1 MEKGGNAAVAGTNGY
16 GIYRCMKAQGEDRV
30 EKLLRV
36 LIVADSQDDALL
48 LVGEL
53 KQGGYEPLHERVGS
67 AEAMHAA
74 LQERLWDI
82 ILCDSAVRGVNGL
95 DALDIMKK
103 SEIDIPFIVVSGM
116 MGEEMAAETVETGA
130 HDCIVKDSRQR
141 LVPAITRELREA
153 EVRQERRRTEER
165 YRQSEEKFRLLVES
179 APDAIFIQTG
189 GCFAYVNPATVH
201 LLGAESAEQ
210 LLGRPLLERISPDH
224 REMVRER
231 IRLLTEAR
239 EKVPPIVQK
248 YLKLDSTVIYV
259 EASAVPF
266 SYNNEI
272 GSLAYLHDIT
282 ERIQAEEKIRESR
295 ENLRRALEST
305 VLAIALMVETR
316 DPYTAGHQRRVSDL
330 ARTIAQE
337 TGITPDGV
345 DSIRIAGMIHDIGKI
360 SVPAEILSKPVRLSE
375 IEINLIRIHPQAGFE
390 ILKDIEFPWAIGQ
403 IILQHHERM
412 DGSGYPLG
420 LTGDQ
425 VCFEARILAVA
436 DVVEAMASHRPYR
449 PGLGLES
456 ALNEISVNQG
466 RLYDE
471 RVVKAC
477 LSVFAGGYDLPVM

>member
-1 MEKGGNAAVAGTNGY
+1 MNTQREG
-16 GIYRCMKAQGEDRV
+16 RV
-30 EKLLRV
+30 EKSLRV
-36 LIVADSQDDALL
+36 LIVEDSEDDALL
-48 LVGEL
+48 LLSEL
-53 KQGGYEPLHERVGS
+53 KQGGYEPLHERVET
-67 AEAMHAA
+67 AEAMHDA
-74 LQERLWDI
+74 LRGKPWDV
-82 ILCDSAVRGVNGL
+82 ILCDYDIHGFNGL
-95 DALDIMKK
+95 DAIEIMKE

-116 MGEEMAAETVETGA
+116 TGEEMAAAAMETGA
-130 HDCIVKDSRQR
+130 HDYIMKDARQR

-153 EVRQERRRTEER
+153 EMRQERKRTEER

-189 GCFAYVNPATVH
+189 GRFAYVNPATVH
-201 LLGAESAEQ
+201 LLGAESAGQ
-210 LLGRPLLERISPDH
+210 LLGRPILERISPDY
-224 REMVRER
+224 RDAIRER
-231 IRLLTEAR
+231 VRLLNEER
-239 EKVPPIVQK
+239 ERVPPMVQK
-248 YLKLDSTVIYV
+248 YLKLDGTVITV

-272 GSLAYLHDIT
+272 GSLAYLHNIT
-282 ERIQAEEKIRESR
+282 ERLQAEEKLRESR

-305 VLAIALMVETR
+305 VRAIALMVETR

-330 ARTIAQE
+330 ARAIAQE
-337 TGITPDGV
+337 AGIAPDGV

-375 IEINLIRIHPQAGFE
+375 IEIDLIRIHPQAGFD

-412 DGSGYPLG
+412 DGSGYPHG
-420 LTGDQ
+420 LKGDQ

-456 ALNEISVNQG
+456 ALNEVAVNG
-466 RLYDE
+466 GKLYDE
-471 RVVKAC
+471 KVVRAC
-477 LSVFAGGYDLPVM
+477 LSVFAGGYDLPGM

>member
-1 MEKGGNAAVAGTNGY
+1 
-16 GIYRCMKAQGEDRV
+16 MKTQREDRV
-30 EKLLRV
+30 EKSLRV
-36 LIVADSQDDALL
+36 LIVEDSEDDALL
-48 LVGEL
+48 LIREL
-53 KQGGYEPLHERVGS
+53 KQGGYEPLYERVES
-67 AEAMHAA
+67 AETMHVA
-74 LQERLWDI
+74 LQEKPWDI
-82 ILCDSAVRGVNGL
+82 ILCDHDIHGFNGL
-95 DALDIMKK
+95 DALEIMKK
-103 SEIDIPFIVVSGM
+103 SETDIPFIIVSGM
-116 MGEEMAAETVETGA
+116 MGEEMAAEAMETGA
-130 HDCIVKDSRQR
+130 HDYIRKDSRQR

-153 EVRQERRRTEER
+153 EARRERRRTEER
-165 YRQSEEKFRLLVES
+165 CRQSEEKFRLFVES
-179 APDAIFIQTG
+179 APSAIFVQIG
-189 GCFAYVNPATVH
+189 GRFAYVNPATVH

-210 LLGRPLLERISPDH
+210 LLGRPLLERISPDY
-224 REMVRER
+224 RETIRER
-231 IRLLTEAR
+231 IRLLNEER
-239 EKVPPIVQK
+239 EKVSPMVQK
-248 YLKLDSTVIYV
+248 YLKLDGTVIFV

-305 VLAIALMVETR
+305 VRVIALMVETR

-330 ARTIAQE
+330 ARAIAQE
-337 TGITPDGV
+337 MGIAADGV
-345 DSIRIAGMIHDIGKI
+345 DGIRIAGMMHDVGKI
-360 SVPAEILSKPVRLSE
+360 SVPAEILSKPVRLSK
-375 IEINLIRIHPQAGFE
+375 IEINLIRIHPQAGFD
-390 ILKDIEFPWAIGQ
+390 ILKDIEFPWGIGQ

-412 DGSGYPLG
+412 DGSGYPHG

-471 RVVKAC
+471 RVVEAC

>member
-1 MEKGGNAAVAGTNGY
+1 MGKS
-16 GIYRCMKAQGEDRV
+16 
-30 EKLLRV
+30 LHV
-36 LIVADSQDDALL
+36 LIVEDSQDDALL
-48 LVGEL
+48 LVHEL
-53 KQGGYEPLHERVGS
+53 KQGGYEPLHERVDS

-74 LQERLWDI
+74 LQEKPWDI
-82 ILCDSAVRGVNGL
+82 ILCDYDIHGFNGL
-95 DALDIMKK
+95 AALEIMKE
-103 SEIDIPFIVVSGM
+103 SEIDIPFIIVSGM
-116 MGEEMAAETVETGA
+116 IGEEMAAEAMETGA
-130 HDCIVKDSRQR
+130 HDYIMKGARQR

-165 YRQSEEKFRLLVES
+165 YRQSEEKFRLVVES
-179 APDAIFIQTG
+179 APGAVYIQTG

-210 LLGRPLLERISPDH
+210 LLGRPILERISPDY
-224 REMVRER
+224 RETIQER
-231 IRLLTEAR
+231 IRLLNEER
-239 EKVPPIVQK
+239 EKVPPMVQK
-248 YLKLDSTVIYV
+248 YLKLDGTVIYV

-282 ERIQAEEKIRESR
+282 ERMQTEEKLRESR
-295 ENLRRALEST
+295 ENLRGALEST
-305 VLAIALMVETR
+305 VRAIALMVETR

-330 ARTIAQE
+330 ARAIAQE
-337 TGITPDGV
+337 TGIMPDGV
-345 DSIRIAGMIHDIGKI
+345 DSIRIAGMIHDVGKI
-360 SVPAEILSKPVRLSE
+360 TVPAEILSKPVRLSK
-375 IEINLIRIHPQAGFE
+375 IEINLIRIHPQAGFD

-412 DGSGYPLG
+412 DGSGYPRG

-425 VCFEARILAVA
+425 ICFEARILAVA

-471 RVVKAC
+471 RVVEAC
-477 LSVFAGGYDLPVM
+477 QSVFAGGYDLPVM